1 VSLGSVALG
10 CRSVSG
16 IVKFY
21 WSAFSKVATW
31 PFLGGGGCWDG
42 VGWNVVLAKEFPSM
56 TLRHE

>member
-1 VSLGSVALG
+1 MALG